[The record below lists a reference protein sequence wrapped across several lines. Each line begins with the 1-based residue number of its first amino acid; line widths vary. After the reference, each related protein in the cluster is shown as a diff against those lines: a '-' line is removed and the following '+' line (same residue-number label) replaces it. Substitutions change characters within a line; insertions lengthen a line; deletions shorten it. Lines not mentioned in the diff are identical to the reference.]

1 MTEFKHVP
9 VLLNETIE
17 ALDIK
22 QNGIYVDMTCGGG
35 GHSSEIAKRL
45 KGTGKLICFDQ
56 DLDAISAC
64 RERLAPFS
72 NVSFFNDNFKNAK
85 DVLFKNGTTKVD
97 GILADLGVSSYQID
111 TPERGFSFLH
121 DGKLD
126 MRMDQQNPFSAYD
139 VVNNYSKEKLKE
151 IIFKYGEEPF
161 ASKIAEAVVSARK
174 KKNIESTF
182 ELKEII
188 ESAFPKKII
197 FGKGGVSKKTFQA
210 IRIEVNRELEI
221 LEKSVRDFAE
231 LLNSKGRLAIISF
244 HSLEDRIVKNVFKE
258 LSTDCICPPK
268 TPICI
273 CGHHAQGRLFN
284 KKPIT
289 PSEKEL
295 EINQRS
301 HSAKLRIFEKF

>member
-1 MTEFKHVP
+1 MP
-9 VLLNETIE
+9 VLLNESIE
-17 ALDIK
+17 ALNIK
-22 QNGIYVDMTCGGG
+22 QDGIYVDMTCGGG

-64 RERLAPFS
+64 RERLAPFP
-72 NVSFFNDNFKNAK
+72 NVKFFNENFKNAK
-85 DVLFKNGTTKVD
+85 DVLFKNGITKVD

-111 TPERGFSFLH
+111 TAERGFSFLH

-139 VVNNYSKEKLKE
+139 VVNNYSKEQLKN

-161 ASKIAEAVVSARK
+161 APKIADAIVTARK
-174 KKNIESTF
+174 NKPIDSTF

-210 IRIEVNRELEI
+210 IRIEVNGELEI

-301 HSAKLRIFEKF
+301 HSAKLRVFEKF